1 MNILSKRTIY
11 ITAMVVLMSLNYSY
25 AQSENSKIN
34 NLITQKRAF
43 NKKNKTSIVFK
54 IQIFNGIETK
64 AYRIKQ
70 ECKSNFPEYDVS
82 VMYKNP
88 EWKTHIGPF
97 QTRLEADR
105 ALLSVKEKYSGAIVL
120 EDEI

>member
-1 MNILSKRTIY
+1 
-11 ITAMVVLMSLNYSY
+11 MSLNYSY
-25 AQSENSKIN
+25 SQSDNTKIN
-34 NLITQKRAF
+34 DLITQKRAF

-64 AYRIKQ
+64 AYKIER
-70 ECKSNFPEYDVS
+70 ECRANFPEYSVS

-97 QTRLEADR
+97 KTRLEADR
-105 ALLSVKEKYSGAIVL
+105 ALLSIKEKYSGAIVL
-120 EDEI
+120 EDKI